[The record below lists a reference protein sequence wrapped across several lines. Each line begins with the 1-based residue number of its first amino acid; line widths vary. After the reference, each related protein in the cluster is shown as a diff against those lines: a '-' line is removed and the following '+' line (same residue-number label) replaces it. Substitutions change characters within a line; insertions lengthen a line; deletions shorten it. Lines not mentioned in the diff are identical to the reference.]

1 MSGPLG
7 FLANNAHLAHKA
19 NTCFRLETPKF
30 RFNKITSENQDVNK
44 KSEILDLDCTR
55 MQQRPVLFCFGSTLE
70 IGSNFRNA
78 QLE

>member
-7 FLANNAHLAHKA
+7 FLANNAHLALTA
-19 NTCFRLETPKF
+19 NTCFRSEAPKF
-30 RFNKITSENQDVNK
+30 RFNKITSENQHANK

-55 MQQRPVLFCFGSTLE
+55 MQQRPVLFCFWSTPE